1 MKELDKTKKV
11 FDLCTENEG
20 LREFLVENGFSPLAN
35 DLMFKTSGRMVSLE
49 TGLKNHDVNL
59 DELNKKLEK
68 IGYKVV

>member
-11 FDLCTENEG
+11 FDLCAENEG

-35 DLMFKTSGRMVSLE
+35 DLMFKTSGKMVSLE
-49 TGLKNHDVNL
+49 TGLKNHEVDL

-68 IGYKVV
+68 IGFKVV